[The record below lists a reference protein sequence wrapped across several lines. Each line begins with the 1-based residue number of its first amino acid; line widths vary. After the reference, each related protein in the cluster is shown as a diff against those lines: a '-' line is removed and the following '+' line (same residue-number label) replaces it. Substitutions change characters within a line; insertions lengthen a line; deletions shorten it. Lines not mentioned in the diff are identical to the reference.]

1 MKKHILF
8 CFQWLTIGLI
18 SAYDLYLALKYRN
31 FMYEG
36 ELNPVS
42 REIMALDNWDLSVFA
57 GFKMAGTILAL
68 GILALA
74 YNLKIKIAQPVIWAL
89 FIFQIILL
97 FILHS

>member
-8 CFQWLTIGLI
+8 CFQWLTIGFI
-18 SAYDLYLALKYRN
+18 SAYDLYLALKYKN
-31 FMYEG
+31 LMYEG
-36 ELNPVS
+36 ELNPICRKVM
-42 REIMALDNWDLSVFA
+42 ELDDWDLSVFA

-74 YNLKIKIAQPVIWAL
+74 YNLRPRIAKPAIWAL